1 VITAARVNNI
11 HESVDYR
18 YALPF
23 ISVIIMK
30 LIRIKP
36 NRRIFLNNQL
46 KSVHEKARMITAL
59 NQNKRC
65 GTAGKNYNS
74 NNPLPICG
82 APGQSMVTY
91 TVRVHD
97 T

>member
-46 KSVHEKARMITAL
+46 KSVHEKARIITAL

-65 GTAGKNYNS
+65 GTAGKK
-74 NNPLPICG
+74 L
-82 APGQSMVTY
+82 QQ
-91 TVRVHD
+91 
-97 T
+97 